1 MNKRLGA
8 LTRGFS
14 ALQRHGALTGIT
26 VGIVVMVVV
35 LGWLWWLGPNWTWR
49 DTQPLAPWP
58 LRLAISVVLIVLPLL
73 VWTWLVHRRQRRLQH
88 ERKQQAQR
96 VQDPCLVYL
105 QAQER
110 SLENNLARVR
120 DNHQG
125 RSLHQIPWYLVLG
138 EENAGKSSFISRSS
152 QSFALTRTARSSGAA
167 QTASDPDL
175 AFEIDWW
182 IGDEAV
188 LIDPPGEFIS
198 QPERQPPLTPAPAA
212 PTENAAADTDA
223 IAEPVVVAQVEQPGG
238 LPAGAEKRLWHHMID
253 WLARSRSRRPLN
265 GVVLVVDMV
274 SLFERPPNERRN
286 LAYLLRARLN
296 ELGHELGTRLP
307 LYVVLSKFDLLDG
320 FEELFAKL
328 SASAREEVQG
338 FTFSLDAVEDFDA
351 WLQELTVAYDR
362 FVDALNRQVM
372 LAMGDPGPADVRERL
387 FCLMRQLSGSRE
399 ILLRFLGDVLGSDR
413 YTTPALVRG
422 VYLSSVYQRGVVS
435 NLFVEASARAYGFP
449 APVSSAKPQGHS
461 VVYFAQHLLQ
471 QVVYPEAG
479 LAGDN
484 FKVARRKRRLLLSG
498 SVLAGISGALLVGG
512 WWYYYGINRDKA
524 DQVLAQSQAF
534 SSKASDLQADPTGL
548 NLLVPLDEIRDAVTV
563 YGDYRDTWPQLA
575 DMGLYQ
581 GQLIGP
587 MVDQA
592 YLSLLSRR
600 FLPAIAEGA
609 VEVIRRA
616 EPGSDEQLAALRVY
630 RMIEDRDN
638 RRPEIVAQW
647 MAQQWQQAYPGQGQR
662 QAALMRHLTYA
673 LTYADVELPEHRA
686 LIAQTQQQLRKLPM
700 AQRVYM
706 TLRQQAKDRLHGEL
720 DLRNEI
726 GPAFDVVYRPLSERD
741 SGASLD
747 ENLTLPP
754 LLTARG
760 FRDYFEPNSQN
771 VTELAL
777 IDQWVLG
784 ERRSLDYSET
794 DRRVLTERLRAL
806 YSADYVDS
814 WRRALN
820 QFAVTDFTDL
830 AQTLEVLGQVTGP
843 AAPLRR
849 LLETVRDNTLI
860 YPPVTSEEDLPVGD
874 EAGRNQALG
883 IHRAFAGLS
892 GLLNSQQD
900 KPSYYEETLGAINA
914 VYDYV
919 KGVQDQPSPG
929 KAALGVVL
937 ARFSQTNPDPV
948 RNLQRIASG
957 LPEPLNR
964 HVNQLATQSAQVLVI
979 TALRELEKRWDSEVY
994 SFYRDRLAGRYPFK
1008 ASGEDASLEDFVAF
1022 FGPKGRLQQFQDQY
1036 LNVFLKDNLD
1046 SLSTEDQGGY
1056 WVRQDVLEQLE
1067 KAERIR
1073 ETFFSSDG
1081 HLAVQLTIE
1090 PLALS
1095 ATRLS
1100 SMLSVD
1106 GQLIP
1111 YQHGA
1116 PQRTGLVWPNSLG
1129 NTNGSQLTLVHSTGN
1144 TASLSYR
1151 GPWSLFRL
1159 LSRGHLNGRTDTS
1172 VDLTFSVAEG
1182 LMRYRIGAEKA
1193 NNPITQRSF
1202 EGFVLPRTLLEE
1214 RPRHRT
1220 TDSVAQ
1226 R

>member
-1 MNKRLGA
+1 MNKQLGTLA
-8 LTRGFS
+8 RGF
-14 ALQRHGALTGIT
+14 AVLRRRGTL
-26 VGIVVMVVV
+26 VVIAAAIMAIAVA
-35 LGWLWWLGPNWTWR
+35 LGWLWWQGPTWTWR
-49 DTQPLAPWP
+49 DEQPLAPWP
-58 LRLAISVVLIVLPLL
+58 LRLAISVVLVVVPLL
-73 VWTWLVHRRQRRLQH
+73 VWAGQVHRQLRRLQQA
-88 ERKQQAQR
+88 RQQQAQQ
-96 VQDPCLVYL
+96 VQDPCLAYL
-105 QAQER
+105 LAQER
-110 SLENNLARVR
+110 SLDRNLARVR

-152 QSFALTRTARSSGAA
+152 QSFALTRTARSGAT

-175 AFEIDWW
+175 AFDIDWW
-182 IGDEAV
+182 IGDDAV

-198 QPERQPPLTPAPAA
+198 QPERKPPPTPAPVV
-212 PTENAAADTDA
+212 PIDNAAADTKA
-223 IAEPVVVAQVEQPGG
+223 IADPVDAQVEQPSG
-238 LPAGAEKRLWHHMID
+238 LPAGAEQRLWHHLID

-265 GVVLVVDMV
+265 GVVLLVDMV

-286 LAYLLRARLN
+286 LAFLLRARLT

-307 LYVVLSKFDLLDG
+307 LYVVLSKFDLLEG
-320 FEELFAKL
+320 FEELFANL
-328 SASAREEVQG
+328 PASAREEVQG
-338 FTFSLDAVEDFDA
+338 FTFSLAAVEDFDA
-351 WLQELTVAYDR
+351 WLDELAGAYDR
-362 FVDALNRQVM
+362 FVETLNRKVVR
-372 LAMGDPGPADVRERL
+372 AMGEPGPQALRERM
-387 FCLMRQLSGSRE
+387 FSLMRQLSGSRE
-399 ILLRFLGDVLGSDR
+399 ILLHFLGDVLGSDR

-422 VYLSSVYQRGVVS
+422 VYLSSVYQRGVVA

-449 APVSSAKPQGHS
+449 APVSATKPQGHS
-461 VVYFAQHLLQ
+461 VVYFAQHLLK

-498 SVLAGISGALLVGG
+498 SVLVGFMGALLVGG

-524 DQVLAQSQAF
+524 DQVLAKSQAF

-548 NLLVPLDEIRDAVTV
+548 NLLVPLDEIREAVTV
-563 YGDYRDTWPQLA
+563 YGDYRATWPQLA

-600 FLPAIAEGA
+600 FLPAIAAGA

-630 RMIEDRDN
+630 RMIEDRNN

-647 MAQQWQQAYPGQGQR
+647 MAEQWQQAYPGQGQR

-673 LTYADVELPEHRA
+673 LTYADVELPEHRE

-706 TLRQQAKDRLHGEL
+706 TLRQQAKERLHGEL

-726 GPAFDVVYRPLSERD
+726 GPAFDVVYRPLSERE
-741 SGASLD
+741 SGAALD
-747 ENLTLPP
+747 ENLTLSP

-784 ERRSLDYSET
+784 ERRNLDYSEA

-820 QFAVTDFTDL
+820 QFTVTDFTDL

-860 YPPVTSEEDLPVGD
+860 YPPVTGKDEKSSSE

-892 GLLNSQQD
+892 GLLNAEQD
-900 KPSYYEETLGAINA
+900 KPSYYEETLRAINA
-914 VYDYV
+914 VYDYT
-919 KGVQDQPSPG
+919 KAVQDHPNRG

-937 ARFSQTNPDPV
+937 ARFSQADPDPI
-948 RNLQRIASG
+948 RNLQRIAAG
-957 LPEPLNR
+957 LPEPLNQQVR
-964 HVNQLATQSAQVLVI
+964 HLAEQTSQVLMVL
-979 TALRELEKRWDSEVY
+979 ALRELEQRWEADVY
-994 SFYRDRLAGRYPFK
+994 SFYKERLASRYPL
-1008 ASGEDASLEDFVAF
+1008 SGSQEDVSLKDFEAF
-1022 FGPKGRLQQFQDQY
+1022 FGPAGLVQRFHDQY
-1036 LNVFLKDNLD
+1036 LKVFLKDNLD
-1046 SLSTEDQGGY
+1046 ALYSDSQEDYLIRPEVITQLKA
-1056 WVRQDVLEQLE
+1056 VEQ
-1067 KAERIR
+1067 IR
-1073 ETFFSSDG
+1073 DTFFDNRG
-1081 HLAVQLTIE
+1081 VLNVPFTLE
-1090 PLALS
+1090 PIALS
-1095 ATRLS
+1095 ADHLNS
-1100 SMLSVD
+1100 ALSVD
-1106 GQLIP
+1106 GQLHI
-1111 YQHGA
+1111 YSHGPVRGIA
-1116 PQRTGLVWPNSLG
+1116 MSWPGVRGES
-1129 NTNGSQLTLVHSTGN
+1129 SDSRLTLVKRDGSTV
-1144 TASLSYR
+1144 SLGFR
-1151 GPWSLFRL
+1151 GPWSFYRL
-1159 LSRGHLNGRTDTS
+1159 LNRGQLNARTATS
-1172 VDLTFSVAEG
+1172 VDLSLPVVGGVMRYKLYAEG
-1182 LMRYRIGAEKA
+1182 A
-1193 NNPITQRSF
+1193 NNPFTRTPFKGF
-1202 EGFVLPRTLLEE
+1202 ELPRTLLRESLGQRMAE
-1214 RPRHRT
+1214 R
-1220 TDSVAQ
+1220 
-1226 R
+1226 

>member
-1 MNKRLGA
+1 MNKRPGA
-8 LTRGFS
+8 LARGFS
-14 ALQRHGALTGIT
+14 ALQRHGTLIVITAGILA
-26 VGIVVMVVV
+26 MVVV

-58 LRLAISVVLIVLPLL
+58 LRLAISVVLVVLPLL
-73 VWTWLVHRRQRRLQH
+73 VWTWLVHRRQRRLQQ
-88 ERKQQAQR
+88 ERDQQAQR

-110 SLENNLARVR
+110 SLQKNLARVR

-152 QSFALTRTARSSGAA
+152 QSFALTRTARSGAA
-167 QTASDPDL
+167 RVAADPDL
-175 AFEIDWW
+175 AFDIDWW

-198 QPERQPPLTPAPAA
+198 QPERQPPSTPAPVA
-212 PTENAAADTDA
+212 PIENEAADTET
-223 IAEPVVVAQVEQPGG
+223 IVEPVVAPVEQPTG
-238 LPAGAEKRLWHHMID
+238 LPVGAEKRLWHHLID

-265 GVVLVVDMV
+265 GVVLMVDMV

-328 SASAREEVQG
+328 PASAREEVQG

-351 WLQELTVAYDR
+351 WLGELAVAYDR
-362 FVDALNRQVM
+362 FVAALNMQVM
-372 LAMGDPGPADVRERL
+372 RAMGDPEPAEVRERL

-422 VYLSSVYQRGVVS
+422 VYLSSVYQRGVVA

-471 QVVYPEAG
+471 RVVYPEAG

-498 SVLAGISGALLVGG
+498 SLLAGLGSALLVGG

-524 DQVLAQSQAF
+524 DQVLSQSQAF
-534 SSKASDLQADPTGL
+534 STKASGLQADPTGL
-548 NLLVPLDEIRDAVTV
+548 NLLVPLDEIRAAVTV
-563 YGDYRDTWPQLA
+563 YGDYRATWPQLA

-581 GQLIGP
+581 GQAIGP

-630 RMIEDRDN
+630 RMIEDRNN
-638 RRPEIVAQW
+638 RRPDIVAQW

-673 LTYADVELPEHRA
+673 LTYADVELPEHRE

-706 TLRQQAKDRLHGEL
+706 TLRQQAQDRLHGEL

-741 SGASLD
+741 SGAALD
-747 ENLTLPP
+747 EHLTLPP

-784 ERRSLDYSET
+784 ERRSLDYSNA

-860 YPPVTSEEDLPVGD
+860 YPPVTGKEELSDGD

-892 GLLNSQQD
+892 GLLNAQQD

-937 ARFSQTNPDPV
+937 TRFSRSDPDPI

-964 HVNQLATQSAQVLVI
+964 HVNRLAAQSVQVLVI
-979 TALRELEKRWDSEVY
+979 TALRELEKRWDSEIY

-1008 ASGEDASLEDFVAF
+1008 ASGEDASLEDFIAF

-1046 SLSTEDQGGY
+1046 SLSTGDKSGH
-1056 WVRQDVLEQLE
+1056 WVRQEVLEQLE

-1073 ETFFSSDG
+1073 ETFFSPDG

-1202 EGFVLPRTLLEE
+1202 EGFVLPRTLLQE
-1214 RPRHRT
+1214 RRGRGRNDDVT
-1220 TDSVAQ
+1220 Q

>member
-1 MNKRLGA
+1 MNKRLGTLA
-8 LTRGFS
+8 RGYY
-14 ALQRHGALTGIT
+14 ALQRRRAL
-26 VGIVVMVVV
+26 IVIAFGVLAMAVT
-35 LGWLWWLGPNWTWR
+35 LGWLWWQGPGWTWR
-49 DTQPLAPWP
+49 DEQPLALWP
-58 LRLAISVVLIVLPLL
+58 LRLAISVVLLVLPLL
-73 VWTWLVHRRQRRLQH
+73 VWTGCVHRRQRRAQQAH
-88 ERKQQAQR
+88 QQQAQR
-96 VQDPCLVYL
+96 VQDPCLAYL

-110 SLENNLARVR
+110 SLENHLGRVR

-125 RSLHQIPWYLVLG
+125 RHLDQIPWYLVLG
-138 EENAGKSSFISRSS
+138 EEKAGKSSFISRSS
-152 QSFALTRTARSSGAA
+152 QSFALTRTARSGAA
-167 QTASDPDL
+167 QADLDPDL

-188 LIDPPGEFIS
+188 LIDPPGEFVS
-198 QPERQPPLTPAPAA
+198 QPERQPPPAPAPVA
-212 PTENAAADTDA
+212 VTEPAAADTDA
-223 IAEPVVVAQVEQPGG
+223 TVEPLVTPAEQPDG
-238 LPAGAEKRLWHHMID
+238 LPAGAEKRLWHQLID

-328 SASAREEVQG
+328 PASAREEVQG

-351 WLQELTVAYDR
+351 WLHELSAAYDR
-362 FVDALNRQVM
+362 FIDALNMQV
-372 LAMGDPGPADVRERL
+372 LRAMGEPASPQVRERL

-422 VYLSSVYQRGVVS
+422 VYLASVYQRGLVA

-449 APVSSAKPQGHS
+449 APVSAAKPQGHS

-471 QVVYPEAG
+471 RVVYPEAG

-498 SVLAGISGALLVGG
+498 SVLAGLCSALLVGG
-512 WWYYYGINRDKA
+512 WWYYYGINHDKA
-524 DQVLAQSQAF
+524 DQVLAKSQAF
-534 SSKASDLQADPTGL
+534 STKASDLQADPTGL
-548 NLLVPLDEIRDAVTV
+548 DLLVPLDEIRAAVTV
-563 YGDYRDTWPQLA
+563 YGDYRATWPQLA

-581 GQLIGP
+581 GQAIGP

-600 FLPAIAEGA
+600 FLPAIAGGA
-609 VEVIRRA
+609 IEVIRRA
-616 EPGSDEQLAALRVY
+616 EPGSDEQLAALRVH

-638 RRPEIVAQW
+638 RRPDIVAQW
-647 MAQQWQQAYPGQGQR
+647 MARRWQQAYPGQGLR

-673 LTYADVELPEHRA
+673 LAYADVELPEHRE

-706 TLRQQAKDRLHGEL
+706 TLRQQARERLQGEL

-726 GPAFDVVYRPLSERD
+726 GPAFDVVYRSLSERD
-741 SGASLD
+741 SGTALD

-760 FRDYFEPNSQN
+760 FRDYFAAISQD

-784 ERRSLDYSET
+784 ERRSLDYSEA
-794 DRRVLTERLRAL
+794 DRRVLSERLRTL

-820 QFAVTDFTDL
+820 QFTVTDFTDL
-830 AQTLEVLGQVTGP
+830 AQALEVLGQVTGP

-860 YPPVTSEEDLPVGD
+860 YPLALAKD
-874 EAGRNQALG
+874 EVPPDDAAGRQQALG

-892 GLLNSQQD
+892 GLLNAEQD
-900 KPSYYEETLGAINA
+900 KPSYYEETLRAINA
-914 VYDYV
+914 VYDHA
-919 KGVQDQPSPG
+919 KAVQDHPNRG

-937 ARFSQTNPDPV
+937 ARFSQADPDPI
-948 RNLQRIASG
+948 RNLQRIAAG
-957 LPEPLNR
+957 LPEPLNQQVR
-964 HVNQLATQSAQVLVI
+964 HLADQTAQVLMVM
-979 TALRELEKRWDSEVY
+979 ALRELEQRWEADIY
-994 SFYRDRLAGRYPFK
+994 SFYKERLASRYPL
-1008 ASGEDASLEDFVAF
+1008 SGSQHDVSLKDFEAF
-1022 FGPKGRLQQFQDQY
+1022 FGPAGLVQRFHDQY
-1036 LNVFLKDNLD
+1036 LKVFLKDNLD
-1046 SLSTEDQGGY
+1046 ALYSDSQEDYLIRPEVITQLKA
-1056 WVRQDVLEQLE
+1056 VEQ
-1067 KAERIR
+1067 IR
-1073 ETFFSSDG
+1073 DTFFDNRG
-1081 HLAVQLTIE
+1081 VLNVPFTLE

-1095 ATRLS
+1095 SDHLNSALS
-1100 SMLSVD
+1100 ID
-1106 GQLIP
+1106 GQLHI
-1111 YQHGA
+1111 YSHGPVRGIA
-1116 PQRTGLVWPNSLG
+1116 MSWPGAQGES
-1129 NTNGSQLTLVHSTGN
+1129 SDSRLTLVKRDGT
-1144 TASLSYR
+1144 TVSLGFR
-1151 GPWSLFRL
+1151 GPWSFYRL
-1159 LSRGHLNGRTDTS
+1159 LSRAQLNARTVTS
-1172 VDLTFSVAEG
+1172 VDLSLSVVSGVMRYKVYAEG
-1182 LMRYRIGAEKA
+1182 A
-1193 NNPITQRSF
+1193 NNPFTRQPF
-1202 EGFVLPRTLLEE
+1202 KGFKLPRTLLRE
-1214 RPRHRT
+1214 
-1220 TDSVAQ
+1220 SLAQ
-1226 R
+1226 RLAER

>member
-1 MNKRLGA
+1 MNKKLGMLA
-8 LTRGFS
+8 RGFS
-14 ALQRHGALTGIT
+14 ALQRHGAL
-26 VGIVVMVVV
+26 VAMVAGMLAIAVV
-35 LGWLWWLGPNWTWR
+35 LGWLWWLAPNWTWR

-58 LRLAISVVLIVLPLL
+58 LRLAISVVLLVLPLL
-73 VWTWLVHRRQRRLQH
+73 AWTWLVHRRQRRLQL
-88 ERKQQAQR
+88 EREQQAQR
-96 VQDPCLVYL
+96 VQDPCLVHL

-152 QSFALTRTARSSGAA
+152 QSFALTRTARSGTA
-167 QTASDPDL
+167 QTTSDPDL
-175 AFEIDWW
+175 AFDIDWW

-198 QPERQPPLTPAPAA
+198 QPERQPQPTPAPVA
-212 PTENAAADTDA
+212 PTENAAADPEA
-223 IAEPVVVAQVEQPGG
+223 VAEPVVVAQVKQPTG
-238 LPAGAEKRLWHHMID
+238 LPAGAEKRLWRHMID

-265 GVVLVVDMV
+265 GVVLLVDMV

-286 LAYLLRARLN
+286 LAYMLRARLN

-328 SASAREEVQG
+328 PASAREEVQG
-338 FTFSLDAVEDFDA
+338 FTFSLESVGDFDA
-351 WLQELTVAYDR
+351 WLGELTVVYDR
-362 FVDALNRQVM
+362 FVDALNRQVIR
-372 LAMGDPGPADVRERL
+372 AMGDPGPAEVRERL

-422 VYLSSVYQRGVVS
+422 VYLSSVYQRGVVA

-471 QVVYPEAG
+471 RVVYPEAG

-484 FKVARRKRRLLLSG
+484 FKVARHKRRLLLSG
-498 SVLAGISGALLVGG
+498 SVLAGISSALLVGG
-512 WWYYYGINRDKA
+512 WWYYYSVNHDKA

-548 NLLVPLDEIRDAVTV
+548 NLLVPLDEIRKAVTV
-563 YGDYRDTWPQLA
+563 YGDYRATWPQLA

-592 YLSLLSRR
+592 YLNLLSRR

-638 RRPEIVAQW
+638 RRPKIVAQW

-673 LTYADVELPEHRA
+673 LSYADVELPEHRE
-686 LIAQTQQQLRKLPM
+686 LIALTQQQLRKLPM

-706 TLRQQAKDRLHGEL
+706 TLRQQAQERLHGEL

-726 GPAFDVVYRPLSERD
+726 GPAFDVVYRPLNARN
-741 SGASLD
+741 SGAALD
-747 ENLTLPP
+747 ENLALPP

-784 ERRSLDYSET
+784 ERRSLDYSEA
-794 DRRVLTERLRAL
+794 DRRVLTERLRGL

-860 YPPVTSEEDLPVGD
+860 YPPPTGKDEGAPGD
-874 EAGRNQALG
+874 EAGRTQALG

-892 GLLNSQQD
+892 GLLNAEQD
-900 KPSYYEETLGAINA
+900 KPSYYEETLRAISG

-919 KGVQDQPSPG
+919 KGVQDQPNPG

-937 ARFSQTNPDPV
+937 TRFSKSDPDPI

-964 HVNQLATQSAQVLVI
+964 HVNQLAVQSSQMLNI
-979 TALRELEKRWDSEVY
+979 TALRELEKRWDSEIY

-1008 ASGEDASLEDFVAF
+1008 ASGEDASLQDFVAF
-1022 FGPKGRLQQFQDQY
+1022 FGPKGRLQRFQDQY

-1046 SLSTEDQGGY
+1046 SLSTGDQGGH
-1056 WVRQDVLEQLE
+1056 WVRQEVLEQLE

-1073 ETFFSSDG
+1073 ETFFNPDG
-1081 HLAVQLTIE
+1081 QLAVQLTIE

-1100 SMLSVD
+1100 SMFSVD

-1116 PQRTGLVWPNSLG
+1116 PQRTGLVWPNTLG

-1172 VDLTFSVAEG
+1172 VDLTFAVADG

-1202 EGFVLPRTLLEE
+1202 EGFALPRTLLEE
-1214 RPRHRT
+1214 RRQASSEDEVT
-1220 TDSVAQ
+1220 LL
-1226 R
+1226 

>member
-1 MNKRLGA
+1 MNKRLGTLA
-8 LTRGFS
+8 RGFS
-14 ALQRHGALTGIT
+14 ALQRHGALIT
-26 VGIVVMVVV
+26 IAAGMLVIAVV
-35 LGWLWWLGPNWTWR
+35 LGWLWWQGPTWTWR
-49 DTQPLAPWP
+49 DEQPLAPWP
-58 LRLAISVVLIVLPLL
+58 LRLAISVVLVVLPLL
-73 VWTWLVHRRQRRLQH
+73 VWTWLVHRRQRRLQR
-88 ERKQQAQR
+88 EREQQAQR

-152 QSFALTRTARSSGAA
+152 QSFALTRTARSGAA
-167 QTASDPDL
+167 QVAADPDL
-175 AFEIDWW
+175 AFDIDWW

-198 QPERQPPLTPAPAA
+198 QPERQSPPTPAPAA

-223 IAEPVVVAQVEQPGG
+223 IAEPVITQVEQPTG

-265 GVVLVVDMV
+265 GVVLLVDMV

-328 SASAREEVQG
+328 PASAREEVQG

-351 WLQELTVAYDR
+351 WLGELTVAYDR
-362 FVDALNRQVM
+362 FVDALNMKVM
-372 LAMGDPGPADVRERL
+372 LAMGDPGPADARERL

-449 APVSSAKPQGHS
+449 APVSSTKPQGHS

-471 QVVYPEAG
+471 RVVYPEAG

-563 YGDYRDTWPQLA
+563 YGDYRATWPQLA

-609 VEVIRRA
+609 IEVIRRA

-638 RRPEIVAQW
+638 RRPEIVVQW

-673 LTYADVELPEHRA
+673 LAYADVELPEHRA

-706 TLRQQAKDRLHGEL
+706 TLRQQAQERLHGEL

-726 GPAFDVVYRPLSERD
+726 GPAFDVVYRPLNERY
-741 SGASLD
+741 SGAALD
-747 ENLTLPP
+747 ENLALPP

-784 ERRSLDYSET
+784 ERRSLDYSEA

-860 YPPVTSEEDLPVGD
+860 YPLPIGKDEVAPVD
-874 EAGRNQALG
+874 ERGRTQALG

-892 GLLNSQQD
+892 GLLNAEQD
-900 KPSYYEETLGAINA
+900 KPSYYEETLRAINA

-919 KGVQDQPSPG
+919 KSVQDQPSPG

-937 ARFSQTNPDPV
+937 TRFSQTNPDPI

-964 HVNQLATQSAQVLVI
+964 HVNQLAVQSSQMLTI
-979 TALRELEKRWDSEVY
+979 TALRELEKRWDSEIY

-1008 ASGEDASLEDFVAF
+1008 ASGEDASLQDFVAF

-1046 SLSTEDQGGY
+1046 SLSAGDQGGH
-1056 WVRQDVLEQLE
+1056 WVRQEVLEQLE

-1073 ETFFSSDG
+1073 ETFFSPDG
-1081 HLAVQLTIE
+1081 QLAVQLTIE

-1100 SMLSVD
+1100 SMFSVD
-1106 GQLIP
+1106 GQLIS

-1116 PQRTGLVWPNSLG
+1116 PQRTGLVWPNTLG
-1129 NTNGSQLTLVHSTGN
+1129 NSNGSQLTLVHSTGN

-1172 VDLTFSVAEG
+1172 VDLTFTVADG

-1202 EGFVLPRTLLEE
+1202 EGFALPRTLLEE
-1214 RPRHRT
+1214 RGRKEV
-1220 TDSVAQ
+1220 TDSLT
-1226 R
+1226 RR

>member
-1 MNKRLGA
+1 MNKRLGTLA
-8 LTRGFS
+8 RGFS
-14 ALQRHGALTGIT
+14 ALQRHGALIT
-26 VGIVVMVVV
+26 IAAGMLIIVVA
-35 LGWLWWLGPNWTWR
+35 LGWLWWQGPTWTWR
-49 DTQPLAPWP
+49 DEQPLAPWS
-58 LRLAISVVLIVLPLL
+58 LRLAISVVLVALPLL
-73 VWTWLVHRRQRRLQH
+73 VWTGLVHRRQRRLQR
-88 ERKQQAQR
+88 EREQQAQR

-110 SLENNLARVR
+110 SLENSLARVR

-152 QSFALTRTARSSGAA
+152 QSFALTRTARSGAA
-167 QTASDPDL
+167 QVAADPDL
-175 AFEIDWW
+175 AFDIDWW

-198 QPERQPPLTPAPAA
+198 QPERQPPPTPAPAA
-212 PTENAAADTDA
+212 PTEEAAADTDA
-223 IAEPVVVAQVEQPGG
+223 ITEPVVAAQVEQPIG
-238 LPAGAEKRLWHHMID
+238 LPAGAEKRLWHHLID

-265 GVVLVVDMV
+265 GVVLLVDMV
-274 SLFERPPNERRN
+274 SLFERLPNERRN

-328 SASAREEVQG
+328 PASAREEVQG
-338 FTFSLDAVEDFDA
+338 FTFSLESVEDFDA
-351 WLQELTVAYDR
+351 WLGELTVAYDR
-362 FVDALNRQVM
+362 FVDALNMKVM
-372 LAMGDPGPADVRERL
+372 LAMGNPGPADVRERL

-422 VYLSSVYQRGVVS
+422 VYLSSVYQRGIVS

-471 QVVYPEAG
+471 RVVYPEAG

-498 SVLAGISGALLVGG
+498 SVLAGMSSALLVGG

-534 SSKASDLQADPTGL
+534 STKASDLQADPTGL

-563 YGDYRDTWPQLA
+563 YGDYRATWPKLA

-600 FLPAIAEGA
+600 FLPAIAERA

-616 EPGSDEQLAALRVY
+616 EPGSDGQLAALRVY

-647 MAQQWQQAYPGQGQR
+647 MVQQWQQAYPGQGQR

-686 LIAQTQQQLRKLPM
+686 LIAETQQQLRKLPM

-706 TLRQQAKDRLHGEL
+706 ALRQQAQERLHGEL

-726 GPAFDVVYRPLSERD
+726 GPAFDVVYRPLNERD
-741 SGASLD
+741 SGAALD
-747 ENLTLPP
+747 ENLALPP

-784 ERRSLDYSET
+784 ERRSLDYSEA

-806 YSADYVDS
+806 YSADYVDC

-860 YPPVTSEEDLPVGD
+860 YPPVTGKEALPVGD
-874 EAGRNQALG
+874 ETGRTQALG

-892 GLLNSQQD
+892 GLLNAEQD
-900 KPSYYEETLGAINA
+900 KPSYYEETLRAINA

-937 ARFSQTNPDPV
+937 TRFSRSDPDPI

-964 HVNQLATQSAQVLVI
+964 HVNQLASQSSQMLTI
-979 TALRELEKRWDSEVY
+979 TALLELEKRWDSEIY
-994 SFYRDRLAGRYPFK
+994 SFYRERLAGRYPFK
-1008 ASGEDASLEDFVAF
+1008 SSGEDASLEDFEAF
-1022 FGPKGRLQQFQDQY
+1022 FGPQGRLQQFHDQY
-1036 LNVFLKDNLD
+1036 LNVFLKDNLNALYSD
-1046 SLSTEDQGGY
+1046 SLGGY
-1056 WVRQDVLEQLE
+1056 LVRSDVLEQLK

-1073 ETFFSSDG
+1073 DTFFNHRG

-1129 NTNGSQLTLVHSTGN
+1129 NSNGSQLTLVHSTGN

-1172 VDLTFSVAEG
+1172 VDLTFSVADG
-1182 LMRYRIGAEKA
+1182 LMRYRIGAQKA

-1214 RPRHRT
+1214 RRAHRT
-1220 TDSVAQ
+1220 TNGVAQ

>member
-1 MNKRLGA
+1 MNKSLGTLA
-8 LTRGFS
+8 RGFS
-14 ALQRHGALTGIT
+14 VFQRHAALIAIAAGVLVIA
-26 VGIVVMVVV
+26 VV
-35 LGWLWWLGPNWTWR
+35 LGWLWWLGPSWTWR
-49 DTQPLAPWP
+49 DGQPLAPWP
-58 LRLAISVVLIVLPLL
+58 LRLAISVILVLVPLV
-73 VWTWLVHRRQRRLQH
+73 VWTWVVHRRQRLLQH
-88 ERKQQAQR
+88 EREQLAQR
-96 VQDPCLVYL
+96 VQDPCLAHL

-110 SLENNLARVR
+110 SLQNNLARVR

-138 EENAGKSSFISRSS
+138 EENSGKSSFISRSS
-152 QSFALTRTARSSGAA
+152 QSFALTRTARSGAA
-167 QTASDPDL
+167 QVAADPDL
-175 AFEIDWW
+175 AFDIDWW

-198 QPERQPPLTPAPAA
+198 QPERQPPPTPASVA
-212 PTENAAADTDA
+212 PTETAAPETET
-223 IAEPVVVAQVEQPGG
+223 IAEPVVVPNEQPGG
-238 LPAGAEKRLWHHMID
+238 LPAGAEKRLWHHLID

-265 GVVLVVDMV
+265 GVVLIVDMV

-328 SASAREEVQG
+328 PASAREEVQG

-351 WLQELTVAYDR
+351 WLGELAVAYDR
-362 FVDALNRQVM
+362 FVAALNRQVM
-372 LAMGDPGPADVRERL
+372 RAMGDPEPAEVRERL

-471 QVVYPEAG
+471 RVVYPEAG

-484 FKVARRKRRLLLSG
+484 FKVARRKRRVLLSG
-498 SVLAGISGALLVGG
+498 SLLAGLGSALLVGG

-524 DQVLAQSQAF
+524 DQVLSQSQTF
-534 SSKASDLQADPTGL
+534 STKASDLQADPTGL
-548 NLLVPLDEIRDAVTV
+548 NLLVPLDEIRAAVTV
-563 YGDYRDTWPQLA
+563 YGDYRATWPQLA

-581 GQLIGP
+581 GHAIGP

-630 RMIEDRDN
+630 RMIEDRNN
-638 RRPEIVAQW
+638 RRPDIVAQW

-706 TLRQQAKDRLHGEL
+706 TLRQQAQDRLHGEL

-726 GPAFDVVYRPLSERD
+726 GPAFDVVYRSLSERD
-741 SGASLD
+741 SGAALD

-784 ERRSLDYSET
+784 ERRSLDYSDA

-820 QFAVTDFTDL
+820 QFAVIDFTDL

-860 YPPVTSEEDLPVGD
+860 YPPVTGKEELPIGD
-874 EAGRNQALG
+874 EAGRSQALG

-892 GLLNSQQD
+892 GLLNAQQD

-964 HVNQLATQSAQVLVI
+964 HVNQLAAQSAQVLVI

-994 SFYRDRLAGRYPFK
+994 SFYRDRLASRYPFK
-1008 ASGEDASLEDFVAF
+1008 PGEDASLEDFVAF

-1046 SLSTEDQGGY
+1046 SLSTGDHGGH
-1056 WVRQDVLEQLE
+1056 WVRQEVLEQLE

-1073 ETFFSSDG
+1073 ETFFSPDG
-1081 HLAVQLTIE
+1081 QLAVQLTIE

-1116 PQRTGLVWPNSLG
+1116 PQRTGLVWPNTLG
-1129 NTNGSQLTLVHSTGN
+1129 NTSGSQLTLVHSTGN

-1172 VDLTFSVAEG
+1172 VDLTFAVAEG

-1202 EGFVLPRTLLEE
+1202 EGFTLPRTLLEE
-1214 RPRHRT
+1214 RGRKKA
-1220 TDSVAQ
+1220 TDSVTQ

>member
-1 MNKRLGA
+1 MNKRLGTLA
-8 LTRGFS
+8 HGFY
-14 ALQRHGALTGIT
+14 ALQRHGALIAIAAGVLAIAL
-26 VGIVVMVVV
+26 V
-35 LGWLWWLGPNWTWR
+35 LGWLWWLGPTWTWR
-49 DTQPLAPWP
+49 DEQPLAPWP
-58 LRLAISVVLIVLPLL
+58 LRLAIGVGLVVLPLL
-73 VWTWLVHRRQRRLQH
+73 AWTWLVHRRQRRLQR
-88 ERKQQAQR
+88 EREQQAQR

-152 QSFALTRTARSSGAA
+152 QSFALTRTARSCTT
-167 QTASDPDL
+167 QTSSDPDL
-175 AFEIDWW
+175 AFDIDWW

-198 QPERQPPLTPAPAA
+198 QPERQPPPASAPAA
-212 PTENAAADTDA
+212 PAEDAAADTETITDPA
-223 IAEPVVVAQVEQPGG
+223 VAQVEQPTG
-238 LPAGAEKRLWHHMID
+238 LPAGAERRLWHHLID

-265 GVVLVVDMV
+265 GVVLMVDMV

-320 FEELFAKL
+320 FEALFAKL
-328 SASAREEVQG
+328 PASAREEVQG

-351 WLQELTVAYDR
+351 WLGELTVAYDR
-362 FVDALNRQVM
+362 FVDVLNMKVM
-372 LAMGDPGPADVRERL
+372 RAMGDPQPAEVREQL

-498 SVLAGISGALLVGG
+498 SVLAGISSAVLVGG

-563 YGDYRDTWPQLA
+563 YGDYRATWPQLA

-609 VEVIRRA
+609 VEAIRRA

-686 LIAQTQQQLRKLPM
+686 LIAHTQQQLRKLPM

-706 TLRQQAKDRLHGEL
+706 TLRQQAQERLHGEL

-726 GPAFDVVYRPLSERD
+726 GPAFDVVYRPLNERD
-741 SGASLD
+741 SGSALD
-747 ENLTLPP
+747 ENLALPP

-784 ERRSLDYSET
+784 ERRSLDYSEA
-794 DRRVLTERLRAL
+794 DRQVLIERLRAL

-860 YPPVTSEEDLPVGD
+860 YPPATGKDEAAPGD
-874 EAGRNQALG
+874 EAGRTQALG

-892 GLLNSQQD
+892 GLLNAEQD
-900 KPSYYEETLGAINA
+900 KPSYYEETLRAVNA

-937 ARFSQTNPDPV
+937 TRFSKSDPDPI

-964 HVNQLATQSAQVLVI
+964 HVNQLAAQSSQMLTI
-979 TALRELEKRWDSEVY
+979 SALRELEKRWDSEIY

-1046 SLSTEDQGGY
+1046 SLPAGDQSGH
-1056 WVRQDVLEQLE
+1056 WVRQEVLEQLE

-1073 ETFFSSDG
+1073 ETFFSPDG
-1081 HLAVQLTIE
+1081 QLAVQLTIE

-1100 SMLSVD
+1100 SMFSVD

-1116 PQRTGLVWPNSLG
+1116 PQRTGLVWPNTLS

-1172 VDLTFSVAEG
+1172 VDLTFAVADG

-1202 EGFVLPRTLLEE
+1202 EGFSLPRTLLEE
-1214 RPRHRT
+1214 RRHDKNADVVT
-1220 TDSVAQ
+1220 Q

>member
-1 MNKRLGA
+1 MNKRPGA
-8 LTRGFS
+8 LARGFS
-14 ALQRHGALTGIT
+14 ALQRHGTLIVITAGILA
-26 VGIVVMVVV
+26 MVVV

-58 LRLAISVVLIVLPLL
+58 LRLAISVVLVVLPLL
-73 VWTWLVHRRQRRLQH
+73 VWTWLVHRRQRRLQQ
-88 ERKQQAQR
+88 ERDQQAQR

-110 SLENNLARVR
+110 SLQKNLARVR

-152 QSFALTRTARSSGAA
+152 QSFALTRTARSGAA
-167 QTASDPDL
+167 RVAADPDL
-175 AFEIDWW
+175 AFDIDWW

-198 QPERQPPLTPAPAA
+198 QPERQPPSTPAPVA
-212 PTENAAADTDA
+212 PIENEAADTET
-223 IAEPVVVAQVEQPGG
+223 IVEPVVAPVEQPTG
-238 LPAGAEKRLWHHMID
+238 LPVGAEKRLWHHLID

-265 GVVLVVDMV
+265 GVVLMVDMV

-328 SASAREEVQG
+328 PASAREEVQG

-351 WLQELTVAYDR
+351 WLGELAVAYDR
-362 FVDALNRQVM
+362 FVAALNMQVM
-372 LAMGDPGPADVRERL
+372 WAMGDPEPAEVRERL

-422 VYLSSVYQRGVVS
+422 VYLSSVYQRGVVA

-471 QVVYPEAG
+471 RVVYPEAG

-498 SVLAGISGALLVGG
+498 SLLAGLGSALLVGG

-524 DQVLAQSQAF
+524 DQVLSQSQAF
-534 SSKASDLQADPTGL
+534 STKASGLQADPTGL
-548 NLLVPLDEIRDAVTV
+548 NLLVPLDEIRAAVTV
-563 YGDYRDTWPQLA
+563 YGDYRATWPQLA

-581 GQLIGP
+581 GQAIGP

-630 RMIEDRDN
+630 RMIEDRNN
-638 RRPEIVAQW
+638 RRPDIVAQW

-673 LTYADVELPEHRA
+673 LTYADVELPEHRE

-706 TLRQQAKDRLHGEL
+706 TLRQQAQDRLHGEL

-741 SGASLD
+741 SGAALD
-747 ENLTLPP
+747 EHLTLPP

-784 ERRSLDYSET
+784 ERRSLDYSNA

-860 YPPVTSEEDLPVGD
+860 YPPVTGKEELSDGD

-892 GLLNSQQD
+892 GLLNAQQD

-937 ARFSQTNPDPV
+937 TRFSRSDPDPI

-964 HVNQLATQSAQVLVI
+964 HVNRLAAQSVQVLVI
-979 TALRELEKRWDSEVY
+979 TALRELEKRWDSEIY

-1008 ASGEDASLEDFVAF
+1008 ASGEDASLEDFIAF

-1046 SLSTEDQGGY
+1046 SLSTGDKSGH
-1056 WVRQDVLEQLE
+1056 WVRQEVLEQLE

-1073 ETFFSSDG
+1073 ETFFSPDG

-1182 LMRYRIGAEKA
+1182 LMRYRIGAQKA

-1214 RPRHRT
+1214 RRGRGRT
-1220 TDSVAQ
+1220 DDVTQ

>member
-1 MNKRLGA
+1 MNKRPGA
-8 LTRGFS
+8 LARGFS
-14 ALQRHGALTGIT
+14 VLQRHGTLIVITAGILA
-26 VGIVVMVVV
+26 MVVV

-58 LRLAISVVLIVLPLL
+58 MRLAISVVLVVLPLL
-73 VWTWLVHRRQRRLQH
+73 VWTWLVHRRQRRLQQ
-88 ERKQQAQR
+88 ERDQQAQR

-110 SLENNLARVR
+110 SLQKNLARVR

-152 QSFALTRTARSSGAA
+152 QSFALTRTARSGAA
-167 QTASDPDL
+167 QVAADPDL
-175 AFEIDWW
+175 AFDIDWW

-198 QPERQPPLTPAPAA
+198 RPERQPPSTQAPAA
-212 PTENAAADTDA
+212 PIETAATDTES
-223 IAEPVVVAQVEQPGG
+223 IAEPVVDPVEQPGG
-238 LPAGAEKRLWHHMID
+238 LPAGAEKRLWHHLID

-265 GVVLVVDMV
+265 GVVLMVDMV
-274 SLFERPPNERRN
+274 SLFERPPNARRN

-328 SASAREEVQG
+328 PASAREEVQG

-351 WLQELTVAYDR
+351 WLDELAVAYDR
-362 FVDALNRQVM
+362 FVAALNMQVM
-372 LAMGDPGPADVRERL
+372 RAMGDPEPAEVRERL
-387 FCLMRQLSGSRE
+387 FCLMRQFSGSRE

-422 VYLSSVYQRGVVS
+422 VYLSSVYQRGVVA

-471 QVVYPEAG
+471 RVVYPEAG

-498 SVLAGISGALLVGG
+498 SLLAGLGSALLVGG
-512 WWYYYGINRDKA
+512 WWHYYGINRDKA
-524 DQVLAQSQAF
+524 DQVLSQSQAF
-534 SSKASDLQADPTGL
+534 STKASGLQADPTGL
-548 NLLVPLDEIRDAVTV
+548 NLLVPLDEIRAAVTV
-563 YGDYRDTWPQLA
+563 YGDYRAIWPQLA

-581 GQLIGP
+581 GQAIGP

-630 RMIEDRDN
+630 RMIEDRNN
-638 RRPEIVAQW
+638 RRPDIVAQW
-647 MAQQWQQAYPGQGQR
+647 MALQWQQAYPGQGQR

-686 LIAQTQQQLRKLPM
+686 LITQTQQQLRKLPM

-706 TLRQQAKDRLHGEL
+706 TLRQQAQDRLHGEL

-726 GPAFDVVYRPLSERD
+726 GPAFDVVYRPLSDRD
-741 SGASLD
+741 SGAALD

-784 ERRSLDYSET
+784 ERRSLDYSDA

-806 YSADYVDS
+806 YSADYVNS

-860 YPPVTSEEDLPVGD
+860 YPPVTGKEELPIGD

-892 GLLNSQQD
+892 GLLNAQRD

-937 ARFSQTNPDPV
+937 ARFSQTNPDPI

-964 HVNQLATQSAQVLVI
+964 HVNQLAAQSAQVLVI

-994 SFYRDRLAGRYPFK
+994 SFYRDRLASRYPLK
-1008 ASGEDASLEDFVAF
+1008 PGEDASLEDFVAF

-1046 SLSTEDQGGY
+1046 SLSTGDPAGH
-1056 WVRQDVLEQLE
+1056 WVRQEVLEQLE

-1073 ETFFSSDG
+1073 ETFFSPDG
-1081 HLAVQLTIE
+1081 QLAVQLTIE

-1172 VDLTFSVAEG
+1172 VDLTFAVAEG
-1182 LMRYRIGAEKA
+1182 LMRYRIGAQKA

-1214 RPRHRT
+1214 RRGRGRNDDVT
-1220 TDSVAQ
+1220 Q

>member
-1 MNKRLGA
+1 MNKRLGTLA
-8 LTRGFS
+8 RGFS
-14 ALQRHGALTGIT
+14 ALQRHGALIT
-26 VGIVVMVVV
+26 IAAGMLIIVVA
-35 LGWLWWLGPNWTWR
+35 LGWLWWQGPTWTWR
-49 DTQPLAPWP
+49 DEQPLAPWS
-58 LRLAISVVLIVLPLL
+58 LRLAISVVLVALPLL
-73 VWTWLVHRRQRRLQH
+73 VWTGLVHRRQRRLQR
-88 ERKQQAQR
+88 EREQQAQR

-110 SLENNLARVR
+110 SLENSLARVR

-152 QSFALTRTARSSGAA
+152 QSFALTRTARSGAA
-167 QTASDPDL
+167 QVAADPDL
-175 AFEIDWW
+175 AFDIDWW

-198 QPERQPPLTPAPAA
+198 QPERQPPPTPAPAA
-212 PTENAAADTDA
+212 PTEEAAADTDA
-223 IAEPVVVAQVEQPGG
+223 ITEPVVAAQVEQPIG
-238 LPAGAEKRLWHHMID
+238 LPAGAEKRLWHHLID

-265 GVVLVVDMV
+265 GVVLLVDMV
-274 SLFERPPNERRN
+274 SLFERLPNERRN

-328 SASAREEVQG
+328 PASAREEVQG
-338 FTFSLDAVEDFDA
+338 FTFSLESVEDFDA
-351 WLQELTVAYDR
+351 WLGELTVAYDR
-362 FVDALNRQVM
+362 FVDALNMKVM
-372 LAMGDPGPADVRERL
+372 LAMGNPGPADVRERL

-422 VYLSSVYQRGVVS
+422 VYLSSVYQRGIVS

-471 QVVYPEAG
+471 RVVYPEAG

-498 SVLAGISGALLVGG
+498 SVLAGMSSALLVGG

-534 SSKASDLQADPTGL
+534 STKASDLQADPTGL

-563 YGDYRDTWPQLA
+563 YGDYRATWPKLA

-600 FLPAIAEGA
+600 FLPAIAERA

-616 EPGSDEQLAALRVY
+616 EPGSDGQLAALRVY

-647 MAQQWQQAYPGQGQR
+647 MVQQWQQAYPGQGQR

-686 LIAQTQQQLRKLPM
+686 LIAETQQQLRKLPM

-706 TLRQQAKDRLHGEL
+706 ALRQQAQERLHGEL

-726 GPAFDVVYRPLSERD
+726 GPAFDVVYRPLNERD
-741 SGASLD
+741 SGAALD
-747 ENLTLPP
+747 ENLALPP

-784 ERRSLDYSET
+784 ERRSLDYSEA

-806 YSADYVDS
+806 YSADYVDC

-860 YPPVTSEEDLPVGD
+860 YPPVTGKEALPVGD
-874 EAGRNQALG
+874 ETGRTQALG

-892 GLLNSQQD
+892 GLLNAEQD
-900 KPSYYEETLGAINA
+900 KPSYYEETLRAINA

-937 ARFSQTNPDPV
+937 TRFSRSDPDPI

-964 HVNQLATQSAQVLVI
+964 HVNQLASQSSQMLTI
-979 TALRELEKRWDSEVY
+979 TALLELEKRWDSEIY
-994 SFYRDRLAGRYPFK
+994 SFYRERLAGRYPFK
-1008 ASGEDASLEDFVAF
+1008 SSGEDASLEDFEAF
-1022 FGPKGRLQQFQDQY
+1022 FGPQGRLQQFHDQY
-1036 LNVFLKDNLD
+1036 LNVFLKDNLNALYSD
-1046 SLSTEDQGGY
+1046 SLGGY
-1056 WVRQDVLEQLE
+1056 LVRSDVLEQLK

-1073 ETFFSSDG
+1073 DTFFNHRG

-1129 NTNGSQLTLVHSTGN
+1129 NSNGSQLTLVHSTGN

-1151 GPWSLFRL
+1151 GRWSLFRL

-1172 VDLTFSVAEG
+1172 VDLTFSVADG
-1182 LMRYRIGAEKA
+1182 LMRYRIGAQKA

-1214 RPRHRT
+1214 RRAHRT
-1220 TDSVAQ
+1220 TNGVAQ

>member
-1 MNKRLGA
+1 MNKRLGTLA
-8 LTRGFS
+8 RGFS
-14 ALQRHGALTGIT
+14 ALQRHGALIAIAAGMLVIA
-26 VGIVVMVVV
+26 VV
-35 LGWLWWLGPNWTWR
+35 LGWLWWQGPTWTWR
-49 DTQPLAPWP
+49 DEQPLAPWP
-58 LRLAISVVLIVLPLL
+58 LRLAISVVLVVLPLL
-73 VWTWLVHRRQRRLQH
+73 GWTWLVHRRQRRLRR
-88 ERKQQAQR
+88 EREQQAQR

-125 RSLHQIPWYLVLG
+125 RRLHQIPWYLVLG

-152 QSFALTRTARSSGAA
+152 QSFALTRTARSGVTQAA
-167 QTASDPDL
+167 ADPDL
-175 AFEIDWW
+175 AFDIDWW

-188 LIDPPGEFIS
+188 LIDPPGELIS
-198 QPERQPPLTPAPAA
+198 QPERQPSPTPAPAA
-212 PTENAAADTDA
+212 PTEDAAADTGA
-223 IAEPVVVAQVEQPGG
+223 IAEPVVVAQVEQPTG
-238 LPAGAEKRLWHHMID
+238 LPVGAEKRLWHHMID

-265 GVVLVVDMV
+265 GVVLLVDMV
-274 SLFERPPNERRN
+274 GLFERPPNERRN

-296 ELGHELGTRLP
+296 DLGHELGTRLP

-328 SASAREEVQG
+328 PASAREEVQG
-338 FTFSLDAVEDFDA
+338 FTFSLDAVDDFDA
-351 WLQELTVAYDR
+351 WLQELTVAYDH

-372 LAMGDPGPADVRERL
+372 RAMGDPEPAVVRERL

-422 VYLSSVYQRGVVS
+422 VYLSSVYQRGVVA

-471 QVVYPEAG
+471 RVVYPEAG

-498 SVLAGISGALLVGG
+498 SVLAGISSALLVGG

-563 YGDYRDTWPQLA
+563 YGDYRATWPQLA

-706 TLRQQAKDRLHGEL
+706 TLRQQAEERLHGEL

-726 GPAFDVVYRPLSERD
+726 GPAFDVVYRSLNERD
-741 SGASLD
+741 SGAALD
-747 ENLTLPP
+747 ENLALPP

-760 FRDYFEPNSQN
+760 FRDYFEPSSQN

-784 ERRSLDYSET
+784 ERRSLDFSEA

-860 YPPVTSEEDLPVGD
+860 YPPVTNKEELPVGD
-874 EAGRNQALG
+874 EAGHNQALG

-892 GLLNSQQD
+892 GLLNAQQD
-900 KPSYYEETLGAINA
+900 KPSYYEETLRGINA
-914 VYDYV
+914 VYDYA
-919 KGVQDQPSPG
+919 KAVQDHPNRG

-937 ARFSQTNPDPV
+937 ARFSQADPGPI
-948 RNLQRIASG
+948 RNLQRIAAG
-957 LPEPLNR
+957 LPEPLNQQVR
-964 HVNQLATQSAQVLVI
+964 HLADQTSQVLMVM
-979 TALRELEKRWDSEVY
+979 ALRELEQRWEADVY
-994 SFYRDRLAGRYPFK
+994 SFYKERLASRYPL
-1008 ASGEDASLEDFVAF
+1008 SVSQDDVSLKDFEAF
-1022 FGPKGRLQQFQDQY
+1022 FGPAGIVQRFHDQY
-1036 LNVFLKDNLD
+1036 LKVFLKDNLD
-1046 SLSTEDQGGY
+1046 TLYSDSQEDYLIRPEVIAQ
-1056 WVRQDVLEQLE
+1056 LKTIEQ
-1067 KAERIR
+1067 IR
-1073 ETFFSSDG
+1073 DTFFDNRG
-1081 HLAVQLTIE
+1081 VFNVPFTLE

-1095 ATRLS
+1095 ADHLS
-1100 SMLSVD
+1100 SALSID
-1106 GQLIP
+1106 GQLHL
-1111 YQHGA
+1111 YSHGA
-1116 PQRTGLVWPNSLG
+1116 VRGIAMSWPGVKGES
-1129 NTNGSQLTLVHSTGN
+1129 SDSRLTLVKSDGTTVSMGF
-1144 TASLSYR
+1144 R
-1151 GPWSLFRL
+1151 GPWSFYRL
-1159 LSRGHLNGRTDTS
+1159 LNRAQLNARTATS
-1172 VDLTFSVAEG
+1172 VDLSLQVVSGVMRYKVYAEG
-1182 LMRYRIGAEKA
+1182 I
-1193 NNPITQRSF
+1193 NNPFTRTPF
-1202 EGFVLPRTLLEE
+1202 KGFKLPRTLLRESLGQRVVE
-1214 RPRHRT
+1214 R
-1220 TDSVAQ
+1220 
-1226 R
+1226 

>member
-1 MNKRLGA
+1 MNKRPGA
-8 LTRGFS
+8 LARGFS
-14 ALQRHGALTGIT
+14 ALQRHGTLIVITAGILA
-26 VGIVVMVVV
+26 MVVV

-58 LRLAISVVLIVLPLL
+58 LRLAISVVLVVLPLL
-73 VWTWLVHRRQRRLQH
+73 VWTWLVHRRQRRLQQ
-88 ERKQQAQR
+88 ERDQQAQR

-110 SLENNLARVR
+110 SLQKNLARVR

-152 QSFALTRTARSSGAA
+152 QSFALTRTARSGAA
-167 QTASDPDL
+167 RVAADPDL
-175 AFEIDWW
+175 AFDIDWW

-198 QPERQPPLTPAPAA
+198 QPERQPPSTPAPVA
-212 PTENAAADTDA
+212 PIENEAADTETVV
-223 IAEPVVVAQVEQPGG
+223 EPMVAPVEQPTG
-238 LPAGAEKRLWHHMID
+238 LPVGAEKRLWHHLID

-265 GVVLVVDMV
+265 GVVLMVDMV

-328 SASAREEVQG
+328 PASAREEVQG

-351 WLQELTVAYDR
+351 WLGELAVAYDR
-362 FVDALNRQVM
+362 FVAALNMQVM
-372 LAMGDPGPADVRERL
+372 RAMGDPEPAEVRERL

-422 VYLSSVYQRGVVS
+422 VYLSSVYQRGVVA

-471 QVVYPEAG
+471 RVVYPEAG

-498 SVLAGISGALLVGG
+498 SLLAGLGSALLVGG

-524 DQVLAQSQAF
+524 DQVLSQSQAF
-534 SSKASDLQADPTGL
+534 STKASGLQADPTGL
-548 NLLVPLDEIRDAVTV
+548 NLLVPLDEIRAAVTV
-563 YGDYRDTWPQLA
+563 YGDYRATWPQLA

-581 GQLIGP
+581 GQAIGP

-630 RMIEDRDN
+630 RMIEDRNN
-638 RRPEIVAQW
+638 RRPDIVAQW

-673 LTYADVELPEHRA
+673 LTYADVELPEHRE

-706 TLRQQAKDRLHGEL
+706 TLRQQAQDRLHGEL

-741 SGASLD
+741 SGAALD
-747 ENLTLPP
+747 EHLTLPP

-784 ERRSLDYSET
+784 ERRSLDYSNA

-860 YPPVTSEEDLPVGD
+860 YPPVTGKEELSDGD

-892 GLLNSQQD
+892 GLLNAQQD

-937 ARFSQTNPDPV
+937 TRFSRSDPDPI

-964 HVNQLATQSAQVLVI
+964 HVNRLAAQSVQVLVI
-979 TALRELEKRWDSEVY
+979 TALRELEKRWDSEIY

-1008 ASGEDASLEDFVAF
+1008 ASGEDASLEDFIAF

-1046 SLSTEDQGGY
+1046 SLSTGDKSGH
-1056 WVRQDVLEQLE
+1056 WVRQEVLEQLE

-1073 ETFFSSDG
+1073 ETFFSPDG

-1202 EGFVLPRTLLEE
+1202 EGFVLPRTLLQE
-1214 RPRHRT
+1214 RRGRGRNDDVT
-1220 TDSVAQ
+1220 Q